1 MIEFGHFALILGLAF
16 ALIQV
21 LIPSLGLV
29 SKNYSLVNIARPL
42 VWAIIPIFPKMKE
55 DKKVKEKDFSKKS
68 AGRFLK
74 TEKKVDTSRTRWLK
88 G

>member
-55 DKKVKEKDFSKKS
+55 DKKVKEI
-68 AGRFLK
+68 
-74 TEKKVDTSRTRWLK
+74 KVK
-88 G
+88 